1 MEDSSHSTPSPMS
14 SAASSQDSL
23 HRRIH
28 LGNAA
33 ENPYGTNP
41 YQHLMVGGH
50 PHMSAAQAAAA
61 KKKGM
66 IKINREVISFQRC
79 LISYLASF
87 IFPKICSFCRCEV
100 NVRPNIWGQER

>member
-33 ENPYGTNP
+33 ENPYGNP
-41 YQHLMVGGH
+41 YQHLMVGSS

-61 KKKGM
+61 KKKGKFD
-66 IKINREVISFQRC
+66 IKIVKIKSGKIK
-79 LISYLASF
+79 LYLKF
-87 IFPKICSFCRCEV
+87 YKH
-100 NVRPNIWGQER
+100 

>member
-1 MEDSSHSTPSPMS
+1 MTNNSNILSKFFLGHNAKSKMKSIDAIRAIKSIISFCRTSMEDSSHSTPSPMS

-66 IKINREVISFQRC
+66 T
-79 LISYLASF
+79 
-87 IFPKICSFCRCEV
+87 
-100 NVRPNIWGQER
+100 

>member
-28 LGNAA
+28 LGNVA
-33 ENPYGTNP
+33 ENPYGNP
-41 YQHLMVGGH
+41 YQHLMVGSS

-61 KKKGM
+61 KKKGKSDN
-66 IKINREVISFQRC
+66 KIVKFTRNVITF
-79 LISYLASF
+79 LIGMNGS
-87 IFPKICSFCRCEV
+87 
-100 NVRPNIWGQER
+100 

>member
-61 KKKGM
+61 KKKG
-66 IKINREVISFQRC
+66 RFE
-79 LISYLASF
+79 
-87 IFPKICSFCRCEV
+87 IFKNLLKFLFLL
-100 NVRPNIWGQER
+100 NVKF